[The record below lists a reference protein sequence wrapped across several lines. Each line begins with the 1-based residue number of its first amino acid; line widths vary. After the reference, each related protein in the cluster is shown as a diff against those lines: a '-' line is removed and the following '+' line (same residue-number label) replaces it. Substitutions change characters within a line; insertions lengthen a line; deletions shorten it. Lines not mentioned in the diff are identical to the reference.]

1 MNIQC
6 PRCGNVLAVPPDKA
20 QVAGLNARCTG
31 CGAVFPMDVGSLAE
45 AAPAPSPDAEPA
57 RTAAAPRAEASV
69 PETPPARPVEKPRPP
84 VPWRRCTN
92 HPQARS
98 ENVCQACGKGWCLEC
113 GKAVQNAVLCP
124 ACEGL
129 CVSHQKREDVESLG
143 RLRAVPLFDEIRTIA
158 RYPLTDP
165 TAFVLLSIVVG
176 VFGALSVFSGYALL
190 FSRGLLMAYAF
201 TALMRVSSGKLR
213 GYMPDIADIM
223 DLVVPFRLG
232 FAAFVASSWPQIL
245 LLILFP
251 DAQLLG
257 LPPEGAEPTSA
268 GVASLLALAYL
279 WKLVYSPVALIVAAV
294 SRSVLQTLN
303 PLVGLGAILE
313 MGPVY
318 VQAMTVYA
326 AIALGQAILDFPLFF
341 LPIVGGVLSGFVDS
355 YANLCIGCALGL
367 AVFKRARELG
377 LE

>member
-6 PRCGNVLAVPPDKA
+6 PRCGKVLAVPPDKE

-31 CGAVFPMDVGSLAE
+31 CGAVFPLDLGSLAE
-45 AAPAPSPDAEPA
+45 AAPPPSLEAGPA
-57 RTAAAPRAEASV
+57 RTAAAPRGEAPASDA
-69 PETPPARPVEKPRPP
+69 PAARPVEKPRPP

-129 CVSHQKREDVESLG
+129 CIAHQKREEGEALG
-143 RLRAVPLFDEIRTIA
+143 RLRAVPLFDEIETIA

-176 VFGALSVFSGYALL
+176 IFGALSIFSGYALL
-190 FSRGLLMAYAF
+190 FSGGLLMAYAF

-223 DLVVPFRLG
+223 DLIVPFRLG
-232 FAAFVASSWPQIL
+232 LAAFVASSWPQIL

-251 DAQLLG
+251 DARLLG
-257 LPPEGAEPTSA
+257 SPPEGAEPTGA
-268 GVASLLALAYL
+268 GVAALLALAYL
-279 WKLVYSPVALIVAAV
+279 WKLVYSPVALIVAGV

-303 PLVGLGAILE
+303 PLVGFGAILQ
-313 MGPVY
+313 MGPLYAQVM
-318 VQAMTVYA
+318 AVYA
-326 AIALGQAILDFPLFF
+326 ALAVGQAILDFPLSF
-341 LPIVGGVLSGFVDS
+341 LPIVGGILSGFVDS

-367 AVFKRARELG
+367 AVFKKARELG